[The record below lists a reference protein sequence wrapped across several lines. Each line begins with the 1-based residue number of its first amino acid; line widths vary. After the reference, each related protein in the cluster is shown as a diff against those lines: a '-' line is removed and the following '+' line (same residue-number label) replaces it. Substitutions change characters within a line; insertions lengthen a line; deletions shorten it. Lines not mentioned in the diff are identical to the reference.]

1 MAPPEDPNGKN
12 GGDGDA
18 TSKTTNIVLKKNI
31 PYLKVSTT
39 GGVREGV
46 TVQYWVYILEK
57 HFEEEGLTGDAEKI
71 TKANMFIEFQ
81 EGEARDI
88 AHFSGHCET
97 WNQFKSHMLDWL
109 ESDKPDELKDMHDF
123 MHLQWDRK
131 TTNFCQFMKA
141 VGNGIV
147 RINSNYLPGPEN
159 QALMYRLG
167 QANIVSQL
175 PEKTRRK
182 FLEKKD
188 TKVKDWKT
196 YCQFVSDVNGA
207 LREDPEYKKTI
218 ERPIG
223 AINKYQNNQ
232 NTNNQPNTSGNQH
245 YSSSGFQQN
254 RKPQNYQNQSYNQNK
269 TSHQQ
274 GGERRLSRYEQ
285 KYDVCGR

>member
-1 MAPPEDPNGKN
+1 MGR
-12 GGDGDA
+12 
-18 TSKTTNIVLKKNI
+18 S
-31 PYLKVSTT
+31 
-39 GGVREGV
+39 
-46 TVQYWVYILEK
+46 
-57 HFEEEGLTGDAEKI
+57 
-71 TKANMFIEFQ
+71 
-81 EGEARDI
+81 
-88 AHFSGHCET
+88 
-97 WNQFKSHMLDWL
+97 
-109 ESDKPDELKDMHDF
+109 
-123 MHLQWDRK
+123 
-131 TTNFCQFMKA
+131 
-141 VGNGIV
+141 
-147 RINSNYLPGPEN
+147 
-159 QALMYRLG
+159 
-167 QANIVSQL
+167 NIVSQL

-182 FLEKKD
+182 FIDKD
-188 TKVKDWKT
+188 TKVKDWET

-285 KYDVCGR
+285 KYDVCGRCLGKGHYRYECKNKPKCSICKRDTHEFYSCPDRRQQRNNSSFLARN